1 MSTGIYKI
9 TNLIN
14 GNAYVGLSVNI
25 EKRWKSHKER
35 SMMPFDKEY
44 DKVLYKAFRKYG
56 LENFKFEILEECEYD
71 QLKEREMYWI
81 AYYDTY
87 HHGYNATPG
96 GDQVDTHGEK
106 HPRHKLTEQ
115 DVIEIRQTWASK
127 TISTREMYYE
137 YEHLIGKTGFK
148 KIYTW
153 QTWKNILPELNTE
166 ENRKWHRE
174 NVWSY
179 ANPGEKNP
187 TAKITDKQFEDIM
200 QRSLNGETWRS
211 IYNDYSHIYSSYD
224 SFCNTNKKRIKRLQE
239 KK

>member
-14 GNAYVGLSVNI
+14 NNAYIGLSINI
-25 EKRWKSHKER
+25 EKRWQAHKER
-35 SMMPFDKEY
+35 SQDQNNKEY
-44 DKVLYKAFRKYG
+44 NKILYAAFRKYG
-56 LENFKFEILEECEYD
+56 IDNFKFEILEICQPQE
-71 QLKEREMYWI
+71 LKQKEIYWI

-87 HHGYNATPG
+87 RNGYNATPG
-96 GDQVDTHGEK
+96 GDLVDTHGEK
-106 HPRHKLTEQ
+106 HPKHKLTEK
-115 DVIEIRQTWASK
+115 DVIEIRQLWASK

-137 YEHLIGKTGFK
+137 YQNLIEKTGFK

-174 NVWSY
+174 NGKSY

-187 TAKITDKQFEDIM
+187 KAVITDKEFEDI
-200 QRSLNGETWRS
+200 RKRYFNGESWRS
-211 IYNDYSHIYSSYD
+211 IYKDYSNKYSSYE
-224 SFCNTNKKRIKRLQE
+224 SFRATNQKRIKRN
-239 KK
+239 K